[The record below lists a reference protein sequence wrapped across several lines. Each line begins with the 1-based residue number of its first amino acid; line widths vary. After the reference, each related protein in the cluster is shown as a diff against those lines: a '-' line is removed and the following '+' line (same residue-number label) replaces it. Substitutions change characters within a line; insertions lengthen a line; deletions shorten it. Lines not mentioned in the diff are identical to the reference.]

1 MLKLICCL
9 LDDNRVLDTV
19 SASTNWAALTK
30 VYEVTLNVLKDQ
42 NNERLWFNTNL
53 KLARVYLESKEYNKV
68 ENLIEELKR

>member
-1 MLKLICCL
+1 
-9 LDDNRVLDTV
+9 V

-53 KLARVYLESKEYNKV
+53 KLARVYLESREYNKV
-68 ENLIEELKR
+68 ENLVEELKR